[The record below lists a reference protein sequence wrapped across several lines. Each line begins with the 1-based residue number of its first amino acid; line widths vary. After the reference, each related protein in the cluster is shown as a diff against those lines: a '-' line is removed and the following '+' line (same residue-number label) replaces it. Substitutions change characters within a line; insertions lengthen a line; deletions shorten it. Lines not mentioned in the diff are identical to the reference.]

1 MFLFIFL
8 FLIRGFELIIKQ
20 GQNSIGI
27 VSENIT
33 LIIFLNFVKWYNFN
47 LLINNSLNPAYQKN
61 LITKFRCIK
70 QSFFG

>member
-8 FLIRGFELIIKQ
+8 FLIRGLKLIIKQ

-33 LIIFLNFVKWYNFN
+33 LIIFLNFVIWYNFN
-47 LLINNSLNPAYQKN
+47 LLINNSLNPLFQKN
-61 LITKFRCIK
+61 LITKFMCIK
-70 QSFFG
+70 